1 MLICENVVNQM
12 DLWVGYV
19 WMNEMKQMK
28 QIEGKNIKILT
39 F

>member
-1 MLICENVVNQM
+1 M